1 MKVLEGKDGRSLD
14 HAMDEQFVTRWVD
27 FRDTAVMALE
37 MKISRCD
44 RASKIL
50 EGCPRRGGAW
60 VASRG
65 NEG

>member
-1 MKVLEGKDGRSLD
+1 MKVLEGKDGWSLD

-27 FRDTAVMALE
+27 FRGAAGRALE
-37 MKISRCD
+37 MRFSRCD
-44 RASKIL
+44 RGSKIL